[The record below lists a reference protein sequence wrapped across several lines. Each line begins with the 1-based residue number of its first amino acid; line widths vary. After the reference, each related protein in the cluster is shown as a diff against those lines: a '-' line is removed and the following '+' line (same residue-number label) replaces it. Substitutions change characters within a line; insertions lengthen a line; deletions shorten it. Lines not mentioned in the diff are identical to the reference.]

1 MAPWDGTGVM
11 TKKQTTEIFHLAKR
25 IGETPGATRD
35 QLFKVTSQPIFL
47 FYMYIKTLLKCGFQ
61 DVTVFLAEDR
71 PFNHIK
77 QIIQTRTKVVESAV
91 QHVAAAVGGGAT
103 GKASKSGKKKT
114 APSVGK
120 GAASGAAAG
129 VTRAA
134 AAAAAPAA
142 AAGGAP
148 ATAAGGARAAAGGG
162 ARARGGARAAANVSA
177 DVSTSND
184 VEAALEKLF
193 EQNSPEFYLGDCLQV
208 IGEHGEWEEKITLL
222 VLDPPFGVLDESH
235 DVAIPATDVLR
246 MCRFLL
252 KKQGMIIT
260 YNNNAIANNFHLYRY
275 CCDILFRPNG

>member
-91 QHVAAAVGGGAT
+91 QHVAAAVGSGAT
-103 GKASKSGKKKT
+103 GKASKSGKEKT

-120 GAASGAAAG
+120 GAASGAAAS

-148 ATAAGGARAAAGGG
+148 AAAAGGAPAAAAGG

-208 IGEHGEWEEKITLL
+208 IGEHGEWEEAMTIL
-222 VLDPPFGVLDESH
+222 VLDPPFGVLDELH

>member
-91 QHVAAAVGGGAT
+91 QHVAAAVGSGAT
-103 GKASKSGKKKT
+103 GKASKSGKEKT

-120 GAASGAAAG
+120 GAASGAAAS

-148 ATAAGGARAAAGGG
+148 ATAAGGARAAAAGG

-222 VLDPPFGVLDESH
+222 VLDPPFGVLDELH

-275 CCDILFRPNG
+275 CCDILFRRNG

>member
-25 IGETPGATRD
+25 IGETPAASRD

-91 QHVAAAVGGGAT
+91 QNVAAAVGSGAT
-103 GKASKSGKKKT
+103 GKASKSGKEKT

-120 GAASGAAAG
+120 GAASGAAAS

-148 ATAAGGARAAAGGG
+148 AAAAGGAPAAAAGG

-208 IGEHGEWEEKITLL
+208 TGEHGEWEEKITLL

-235 DVAIPATDVLR
+235 DVAIPDAAVLR

-275 CCDILFRPNG
+275 CCDILFRRNG

>member
-11 TKKQTTEIFHLAKR
+11 TKKQTTEIFHLAKM
-25 IGETPGATRD
+25 IGETPGASRD

-103 GKASKSGKKKT
+103 GKASKSGKEKT

-120 GAASGAAAG
+120 GAAAG

-148 ATAAGGARAAAGGG
+148 AAAAGG

-222 VLDPPFGVLDESH
+222 VLDPPFGVLDELH
-235 DVAIPATDVLR
+235 DVAIPAADVLR

>member
-91 QHVAAAVGGGAT
+91 QNVAAAVGSGAT
-103 GKASKSGKKKT
+103 GKASKSGKEKT

-120 GAASGAAAG
+120 GAASGAAAS

-148 ATAAGGARAAAGGG
+148 AAAAGG

-208 IGEHGEWEEKITLL
+208 IGEHGEWEETMTLL